1 MLDLSQIPIVD
12 NHCHGFLPEK
22 EADAFDQLFN
32 LSMLD
37 IPRLH
42 TEHMLLYRKVISEL
56 ARFLGCEDGFEEVIR
71 VRKAVYQKDRRGY
84 VQKLFKEVGL
94 ETLIVDVGFPAM
106 EFSGYTVPL
115 DTFKDLTGCRVSSIY
130 RFEPLMSELFNQSLS
145 FDQMEAEYLKALDR
159 AVLEEGHI
167 AYKSAVAYT
176 FGVRIERVTRA
187 RAEKM
192 YYELVDEGELGTSI
206 TKISGEP
213 LKKSRVL
220 RHYLTW
226 KGAEKAVEHDV
237 PLQIHMGIGDSPY
250 IDVRDANPF
259 HLLELIKADEL
270 KGLKLVIVH
279 SGYPFVREAAYF
291 ANNFPDVYL
300 DLSELIPFV
309 GSGIKQS
316 LLNIF
321 DTAPMSK
328 IMYGSDGY
336 NVPELF
342 WIGVILGRQALTS
355 ALGEMIKT
363 GFMNETYAMEVGR
376 MILADNARRLYQL

>member
-22 EADAFDQLFN
+22 EDEAFDQLFN

-37 IPRLH
+37 IPKLH
-42 TEHMLLYRKVISEL
+42 TEQMLLYRRVISEL
-56 ARFLGCEDGFEEVIR
+56 ARFLDCEDDFEEVIR
-71 VRKAVYQKDRRGY
+71 VRKEVYQRDRKAY
-84 VQKLFKEVGL
+84 VQRMFREVGL
-94 ETLIVDVGFPAM
+94 ETLIVDVGFPAL

-115 DTFKDLTGCRVSSIY
+115 DTFKDLTGCGISSIY
-130 RFEPLMSELFNQSLS
+130 RFEPLMSELFNQDLT
-145 FDQMEAEYLKALDR
+145 FTEMETRYLQALDE
-159 AVLEEGHI
+159 AVTKEGHI
-167 AYKSAVAYT
+167 AYKSAIAYT
-176 FGVRIERVTRA
+176 FGVRIERVA
-187 RAEKM
+187 RAEAERV
-192 YYELVDEGELGTSI
+192 YRELVKEGELGTSL
-206 TKISGEP
+206 TKISGGP
-213 LKKSRVL
+213 LKRSRVL

-226 KGAEKAVEHDV
+226 KGAQKAVEHDV

-250 IDVRDANPF
+250 IDVRDANPL

-309 GSGIKQS
+309 GSGIRQS

-336 NVPELF
+336 NIPELF
-342 WIGVILGRQALTS
+342 WIGAILGRRALAG
-355 ALGEMIKT
+355 ALEAMIKI

-376 MILADNARRLYQL
+376 MILADNARRLYRL